1 MGKKIILE
9 SKEEAGKTVK
19 RLAFAF
25 KQSLT
30 NSCWL
35 FFTGVEFLQWSYAN
49 GENLVVQALFPGG
62 SQAQPVV
69 ETEQFSND

>member
-1 MGKKIILE
+1 MEKKIILE
-9 SKEEAGKTVK
+9 SREEAGKTVK
-19 RLAFAF
+19 RLGFAF

-30 NSCWL
+30 GAGFSS
-35 FFTGVEFLQWSYAN
+35 VEFLQWSYAN
-49 GENLVVQALFPGG
+49 WEKLVVQAVFPEG